1 MSRQMLWA
9 VALGAMFLG
18 FGVLASAAEPGG
30 VRSLEEFG
38 DISTV
43 EGAEEALERAFEELM
58 ASGGG
63 IVEIPANA
71 PEELKVSNNS
81 QTEKRGPGV
90 TVIDYRDGFVT
101 FHPPSMGKNQDGVWG
116 GVRINR
122 ELNLVNRNLG
132 HCSTHSVQSIHNNVI
147 SGASSYMA
155 TLTEPVKKGKD
166 RRCYVDL
173 IRGIWVGQYLNITG
187 KEMGYGKPY
196 DKVTVKGI
204 GWDEEKKCNYFVA
217 DLEHDHPRH
226 ALVYNKDNVNGLVID
241 TYSNCD
247 NQTAGQLWVKQHQYS
262 VGDNFTISGWL
273 GYMSDVFCGFGD
285 EGAVVLNAETIGEID
300 GFHSSVESVDWSRD
314 EITYAPGIVNAHTLS
329 NSRPLI
335 NMNRDKWITEGT
347 VNIVPPD
354 KPYKGKTYPGIIG
367 GPKNVFNYQ
376 GGLILGSKDCPWT
389 EDIIGRFFTVT
400 DPTEVILPH
409 DPSLVGGYA
418 KTPNRPIYRWYRIK
432 EFRRNSDGTKVIKIL
447 RVRWSAVAAGAPKL
461 FVDDNYT
468 WDGHERPLPYAIAPG
483 AWAYDVS
490 KGWADVRVR
499 GGAVGKTHPRKIKV
513 VPHGDRGTRFD
524 FEPGDPIEQPPGP
537 DPWQPRPIRIRHFD
551 QMPTTMDNASIE
563 VLQKARV
570 QIPHCISVT
579 GIIRSRDQLNRRK
592 DRKAPYKSI
601 LRLFSLSD
609 VGIDFQSEVL
619 DAAIA
624 FRQPNGYPQPILWNN
639 SAGGSSTLT
648 VPPQT
653 GNFVF
658 AGGNL
663 DASGNAL
670 QHVAGISA
678 TKKPAANLR
687 GINVPVA
694 EGAAEAKVAFRA
706 AEVDANYAIS
716 VTPSWMTSF
725 CVAQKAPE
733 GFTVQFSTPA
743 PAGATIDWVL
753 VR

>member
-1 MSRQMLWA
+1 MSKQMLWA

-204 GWDEEKKCNYFVA
+204 DWDDEKKCNYFVA

-354 KPYKGKTYPGIIG
+354 KPYKGKTYPE
-367 GPKNVFNYQ
+367 
-376 GGLILGSKDCPWT
+376 GLPLDRGHHWT
-389 EDIIGRFFTVT
+389 FLHR
-400 DPTEVILPH
+400 
-409 DPSLVGGYA
+409 
-418 KTPNRPIYRWYRIK
+418 NRP
-432 EFRRNSDGTKVIKIL
+432 DG
-447 RVRWSAVAAGAPKL
+447 
-461 FVDDNYT
+461 
-468 WDGHERPLPYAIAPG
+468 GH
-483 AWAYDVS
+483 S
-490 KGWADVRVR
+490 S
-499 GGAVGKTHPRKIKV
+499 
-513 VPHGDRGTRFD
+513 
-524 FEPGDPIEQPPGP
+524 
-537 DPWQPRPIRIRHFD
+537 PRPITGGRLRQD
-551 QMPTTMDNASIE
+551 AGPSD
-563 VLQKARV
+563 
-570 QIPHCISVT
+570 ISLV
-579 GIIRSRDQLNRRK
+579 
-592 DRKAPYKSI
+592 PYKGVQAQ
-601 LRLFSLSD
+601 LRRHEGHQDTSGAL
-609 VGIDFQSEVL
+609 VC
-619 DAAIA
+619 
-624 FRQPNGYPQPILWNN
+624 
-639 SAGGSSTLT
+639 GG
-648 VPPQT
+648 
-653 GNFVF
+653 
-658 AGGNL
+658 GGC
-663 DASGNAL
+663 AQA
-670 QHVAGISA
+670 
-678 TKKPAANLR
+678 LR
-687 GINVPVA
+687 GRQLHLGRP
-694 EGAAEAKVAFRA
+694 RA
-706 AEVDANYAIS
+706 SPGVCNRTGGVGLRCE
-716 VTPSWMTSF
+716 
-725 CVAQKAPE
+725 Q
-733 GFTVQFSTPA
+733 GL
-743 PAGATIDWVL
+743 G
-753 VR
+753 